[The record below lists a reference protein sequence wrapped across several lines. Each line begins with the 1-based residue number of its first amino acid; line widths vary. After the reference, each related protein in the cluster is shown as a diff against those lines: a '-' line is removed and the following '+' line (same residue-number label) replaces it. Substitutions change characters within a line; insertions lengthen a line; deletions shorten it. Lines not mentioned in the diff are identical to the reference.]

1 MTPTIRVRRLVRIPL
16 WLVLGAMLA
25 SLGTTRREELSTERR
40 DARTRERAACG
51 RTKACLKAPAALDRR
66 LARDTA
72 DVISPT
78 AFRAR
83 WTAAEYDE
91 VAVWIAPGKGVSR
104 WRPVNRYMVRDAFHT
119 WTAAGAPVHFVFV
132 ADSAHADVR
141 VLWRDTLP
149 GTRAGQVTR
158 LVDRRGWLRGATIE
172 MSTRR
177 STGAARDSA
186 SVRAVAL
193 HEVGHLLGIEH
204 SDDERDIMSAW
215 VTART
220 LSQNDRT
227 AMRLLYDIANS
238 APR

>member
-1 MTPTIRVRRLVRIPL
+1 
-16 WLVLGAMLA
+16 MLA
-25 SLGTTRREELSTERR
+25 PLGTTRTEELSTERR

-66 LARDTA
+66 ATRDSTDLAA
-72 DVISPT
+72 PT

-91 VAVWIAPGKGVSR
+91 VAVWIAPGSRGAR

-119 WTAAGAPVHFVFV
+119 WTAVGAPVHFVFV
-132 ADSAHADVR
+132 ADSADADVR

-149 GTRAGQVTR
+149 GARAGQVTR

-204 SDDERDIMSAW
+204 SGDERDIMSAW
-215 VTART
+215 VTARALT
-220 LSQNDRT
+220 QNDRT
-227 AMRLLYDIANS
+227 AMRLLYDVASS

>member
-1 MTPTIRVRRLVRIPL
+1 MTPTLIRRLVRIPL
-16 WLVLGAMLA
+16 WLVVGAMLA
-25 SLGTTRREELSTERR
+25 SLGTTRTEELSTERR
-40 DARTRERAACG
+40 DARTRERTACG

-66 LARDTA
+66 TTRDSADLAA
-72 DVISPT
+72 PMT

-83 WTAAEYDE
+83 WTAAEFDE
-91 VAVWIAPGKGVSR
+91 VAVWIAPGKGVSH
-104 WRPVNRYMVRDAFHT
+104 WRSANRYMVRDAFHT
-119 WTAAGAPVHFVFV
+119 WTAVGAPVRFIFV
-132 ADSAHADVR
+132 ADSAAADVR

-149 GTRAGQVTR
+149 GARAGQVTR

-177 STGAARDSA
+177 STAVARDSA

-204 SDDERDIMSAW
+204 SNDERDIMSAW
-215 VTART
+215 VTARALT
-220 LSQNDRT
+220 HNDRT
-227 AMRLLYDIANS
+227 AMRLLYDIASS